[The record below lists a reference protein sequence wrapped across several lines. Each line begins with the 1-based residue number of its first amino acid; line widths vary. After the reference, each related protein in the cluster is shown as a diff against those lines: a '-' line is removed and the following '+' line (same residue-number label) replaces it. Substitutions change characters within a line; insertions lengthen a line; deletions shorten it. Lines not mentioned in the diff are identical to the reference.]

1 MRAVKTIIWL
11 VIAVLLVAFA
21 YANPDVAN
29 VHIWPGL
36 VWSPPTWALVIGA
49 LAIGFAP
56 TWLIQSAT
64 RWRLARRIASLEA
77 TLAAQSHAIN
87 TRAPVDHGVIPGDP
101 GI

>member
-1 MRAVKTIIWL
+1 MRAVKTVFWV
-11 VIAVLLVAFA
+11 VIAALLLAFA

-49 LAIGFAP
+49 LAIGFVP
-56 TWLIQSAT
+56 TWLIHSAA
-64 RWRLARRIASLEA
+64 RWRLARRISTLEA
-77 TLAAQSHAIN
+77 TLAAQAHALN
-87 TRAPVDHGVIPGDP
+87 THTPVDHSVIPGDP